1 MKSNNHPRLRALWV
15 IPPVALGILVFM
27 FMAGEKQAPQK
38 AQQGEPAYAVRTITA
53 PMVDLVPQAE
63 GYGAVRPAKVWTAV
77 AQVSGRIIE
86 LHPKL
91 RDGEILPAGTPLF
104 RIDPVDYELNL
115 AQSLAEL
122 AELGVQEENAEASL
136 AIEQRNLSLSQRE
149 LSRMS
154 KLVEKGTAS
163 QNDADTAERTM
174 LGRRT
179 AMQNI
184 KNTLALIPTQR
195 KLLEAKLMQ
204 AERDLQNTSVSAPF
218 NLRIAKLAIES
229 DQYVSKG
236 QNLFEGD
243 SVDRV
248 EIIAQVA
255 MSSLRNLFIGRQDA
269 VPNVQQMN
277 QQLAQFTGFQPLVQM
292 DLGNHIAQWEA
303 EFVRFSD
310 NVDGETR
317 TIGVVI
323 AVDKPMEKIKPGYRP
338 PLSKGMFVQVILRGH
353 TQKDRIVIPRSTVR
367 DGKVYLVDQ
376 EQRLKIQP
384 VKLLFNQRQ
393 LSIVDQ
399 GIDQGQQVIVSD
411 LIPAVEGMLL
421 RPSVDEKIQQELSA
435 LTGEKQ

>member
-1 MKSNNHPRLRALWV
+1 MKFNNHPRLRALWV

-86 LHPKL
+86 LNPKL
-91 RDGEILPAGTPLF
+91 RDGEILPTGTPLF